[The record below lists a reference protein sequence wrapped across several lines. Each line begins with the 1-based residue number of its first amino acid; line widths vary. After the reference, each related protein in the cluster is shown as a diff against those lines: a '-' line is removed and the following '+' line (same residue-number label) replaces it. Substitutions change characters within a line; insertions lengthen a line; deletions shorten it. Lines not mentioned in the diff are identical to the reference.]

1 MQVKVD
7 FGSSH
12 FSWQSAPSI
21 AGEVTVSDDSNCS
34 FHQLTKIVCDQRIN
48 LTSEKYL
55 KVAQHF
61 VSSSQFAS
69 RLMPKE
75 VLRANFQKID
85 LIINQT
91 FAAEENQYYCQ
102 QWLQLFEF
110 LQSMQRAKVNKNALE
125 KLMQQRDSE
134 TSKALRSF
142 LPDETGFANKVTYN
156 LSDSLTGRAK
166 VASGPMILTAH
177 QDVRKCIESSYKG
190 GQILSVDFRSIE
202 PRVALLFAE
211 INAPDDVYSDLLDE
225 FPGIDRQA
233 AKLAT
238 LVALYGGRVNR
249 LAEVLGDLE
258 RARKS
263 VSFVRA
269 HFRVDNLERKLAE
282 QAEKGVVRN
291 ILGRPLREA
300 TKNPRIRT
308 NHFLQSSAAELAS
321 LLFAELCSKFQAGIR
336 PLFVI
341 HDALIV
347 DVHPDV
353 LQKFEQEANSI
364 TWNQNRMPVKI
375 ERLSP
380 I

>member
-1 MQVKVD
+1 
-7 FGSSH
+7 
-12 FSWQSAPSI
+12 
-21 AGEVTVSDDSNCS
+21 
-34 FHQLTKIVCDQRIN
+34 
-48 LTSEKYL
+48 
-55 KVAQHF
+55 
-61 VSSSQFAS
+61 
-69 RLMPKE
+69 
-75 VLRANFQKID
+75 
-85 LIINQT
+85 
-91 FAAEENQYYCQ
+91 
-102 QWLQLFEF
+102 
-110 LQSMQRAKVNKNALE
+110 
-125 KLMQQRDSE
+125 MQQRDSE

-238 LVALYGGRVNR
+238 LVALYG
-249 LAEVLGDLE
+249 E